1 MLSLLVVALA
11 TPQSSNVM
19 LSRNDA
25 EAMSSDQ
32 LEDLLLAEFPHDDI
46 IGVELPDTGPGPHG
60 EIGDPSL
67 SYISFQERGSADNG
81 RLCKA
86 RRIVTTFDAPD
97 DETGKPLSGRSAD
110 DPMRLFRVYGLP
122 QTAVLDEV
130 ATDAACAS
138 LPIERYASLSPSPEH
153 ERRLRQF
160 LELTDAFDEG
170 RQRSVNI
177 ACGDWSKGGEEQP
190 CDADEALAKIDW
202 AGMSSVRA
210 IDWPH
215 GVSATRITFSQSDGP
230 LIHAYLSGADTISA
244 AKITYAWPAPF

>member
-1 MLSLLVVALA
+1 MLALA
-11 TPQSSNVM
+11 THQSPDVM
-19 LSRNDA
+19 LSRNEA

-60 EIGDPSL
+60 KIGDPSL
-67 SYISFQERGSADNG
+67 SYISFQERGSADSG

-86 RRIVTTFDAPD
+86 RRIVTTFAEPD
-97 DETGKPLSGRSAD
+97 GSKSKPLSERSAD
-110 DPMRLFRVYGLP
+110 DPKGLFRVYGLP
-122 QTAVLDEV
+122 QTAVLNEV
-130 ATDAACAS
+130 ATDAVCAS

-170 RQRSVNI
+170 RQSSVNI
-177 ACGDWSKGGEEQP
+177 ACGDWTRAEEKP

-202 AGMSSVRA
+202 ARMSSVRA

-215 GVSATRITFSQSDGP
+215 GVFATRITFSQSDGP
-230 LIHAYLSGADTISA
+230 LILAYLSGADTISA

>member
-11 TPQSSNVM
+11 PPQSSDVM
-19 LSRNDA
+19 LSRNEA

-67 SYISFQERGSADNG
+67 SHISFQERGSAGNG

-86 RRIVTTFDAPD
+86 RRIVTTFDVPD
-97 DETGKPLSGRSAD
+97 GETGKPLSGRSAD

-177 ACGDWSKGGEEQP
+177 ACGDWSKGAEEKP

-202 AGMSSVRA
+202 AGMLSVRA

-230 LIHAYLSGADTISA
+230 LIHAYLSEPDTISA

>member
-11 TPQSSNVM
+11 TLQSSNVM

-97 DETGKPLSGRSAD
+97 DETGNPLSGRSAD

-177 ACGDWSKGGEEQP
+177 ACGDWSKGAEEQP

-215 GVSATRITFSQSDGP
+215 GVSATRISPSPTARLFTP
-230 LIHAYLSGADTISA
+230 IYLGRI
-244 AKITYAWPAPF
+244 